1 VTHAD
6 RPGKV
11 VAFDPGT
18 ARIGVAVCDAD
29 RTMAFPRDS
38 VPSGVDTVARCASI
52 VREESA
58 GVVVVGLP
66 LHLDGTEGT
75 SAAFARELASAL
87 AGALDEVEV
96 VMHDERMTTLT
107 ASSRLRDAG
116 VDERAARRRLDGAAA
131 VVLLESW
138 LAT

>member
-1 VTHAD
+1 MTQGA

-18 ARIGVAVCDAD
+18 SRIGVAVCDAD

-38 VPSGVDTVARCASI
+38 VPSGVDAVARCAAI

-58 GVVVVGLP
+58 SVVVVGLP

-75 SAAFARELASAL
+75 SAAGARDLATAL
-87 AGALDEVEV
+87 TGALDDVDV
-96 VMHDERMTTLT
+96 VLHDERMTTVT
-107 ASSRLRDAG
+107 ASNRLRDAG

>member
-1 VTHAD
+1 VTAAD
-6 RPGKV
+6 DTGRV

-18 ARIGVAVCDAD
+18 ARIGVAVCDAE
-29 RTMAFPRDS
+29 RTMAFPRAS
-38 VPSGVDTVARCASI
+38 VPMGTDAVSRCAAI
-52 VREESA
+52 AREEEA

-75 SAAFARELASAL
+75 SATGARDL
-87 AGALDEVEV
+87 AGALAAALVDVEV
-96 VMHDERMTTLT
+96 VLHDERMTTLT

-116 VDERAARRRLDGAAA
+116 HDERAARRRVDGAAA